1 MITLT
6 SSYHRSGT
14 KTNDALRKLFALGG
28 IATMLE
34 WRAALKWRETIR
46 AFDQDVIF
54 VLVQHELIY
63 RRRENWH
70 ITDLGK
76 QAIGIDPLATC
87 GAGDL
92 VPAPVIPILSA
103 APLSRP
109 SLSKSIPFRPGSMDY
124 RDIPSRHGDQSIP
137 HRKA

>member
-1 MITLT
+1 MSTLIACQ
-6 SSYHRSGT
+6 RPGT
-14 KTNDALRKLFALGG
+14 KTNEALRKLFALGG

-34 WRAALKWRETIR
+34 WRTALKWRETIR

-54 VLVQHELIY
+54 VLVQHEMIY
-63 RRRENWH
+63 RRRNNWH

-76 QAIGIDPLATC
+76 QAIGIDPLSTC
-87 GAGDL
+87 GGGDL
-92 VPAPVIPILSA
+92 VPAPVIPLLNA

-109 SLSKSIPFRPGSMDY
+109 SLTKSIPIRDGSMDY
-124 RDIPSRHGDQSIP
+124 RDIPSRIGNNLLS